1 MRDYMT
7 KYCMEK
13 WSTESM
19 DKMEKINESMTA
31 LHSSMINDKTQNQ
44 TS

>member
-7 KYCMEK
+7 KYCMED

-31 LHSSMINDKTQNQ
+31 LYSSMINDKTQDQ